1 MFKFIICICQPCR
14 ELFAPWCV
22 VRFPNPLA
30 TGMTFT
36 AVGEPDYMVRHN
48 WSQQQQSP
56 HWNLLLHS
64 QSAPICTNTTQLF
77 LFHPNA
83 ATRVNTSRFN
93 NGINATSMTRVTPCN
108 NYMYTISMQLK
119 AANITNRQTQQ
130 YSFVW
135 AYSLHCLLCKKAAT
149 EEAELLS
156 INILL
161 PIHEHYD
168 HYHDEDGNIGYG

>member
-1 MFKFIICICQPCR
+1 MVPSQVPQPACYWNDIHGSWGTWLHGASQLVAAAAKR
-14 ELFAPWCV
+14 WLMPTLESIAPLSV
-22 VRFPNPLA
+22 
-30 TGMTFT
+30 
-36 AVGEPDYMVRHN
+36 
-48 WSQQQQSP
+48 
-56 HWNLLLHS
+56 
-64 QSAPICTNTTQLF
+64 PICTNTTQLF

-130 YSFVW
+130 YSYVW
-135 AYSLHCLLCKKAAT
+135 AYSLHCLLCKKAVT

-168 HYHDEDGNIGYG
+168 HDHDEDGNIGYGWWGS